1 MKKYLVYVLLF
12 VYLFSFPEM
21 RQLLKV
27 PNLVEHYISH
37 KIKDRNTTVY
47 SFIKMHYL
55 DEQKQD
61 ADYKQDMQLPF
72 KSHEICALSVPVA
85 ALPAVFTFTFDS
97 KSEPVS
103 VVRTF
108 IYSEKYYPTVFG
120 KVWQPPKLS

>member
-1 MKKYLVYVLLF
+1 MMNPNFKYLCGAHMKKSLVYVLLF

-37 KIKDRNTTVY
+37 KIKDRNTTLY

-72 KSHEICALSVPVA
+72 KKIK
-85 ALPAVFTFTFDS
+85 TKDS
-97 KSEPVS
+97 
-103 VVRTF
+103 
-108 IYSEKYYPTVFG
+108 
-120 KVWQPPKLS
+120 